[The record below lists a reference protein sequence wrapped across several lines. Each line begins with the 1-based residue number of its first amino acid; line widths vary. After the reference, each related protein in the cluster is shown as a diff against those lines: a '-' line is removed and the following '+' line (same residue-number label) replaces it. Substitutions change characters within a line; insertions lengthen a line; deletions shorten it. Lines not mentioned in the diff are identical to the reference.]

1 MCSSSLVGRALV
13 RSPEVGSSNL
23 SAFPFI
29 ILKCRLIKD
38 SFIYY
43 CRVFCLNSFFL
54 FHRCTMLVS
63 YQSVKIDS
71 LFFLIEYIKY

>member
-23 SAFPFI
+23 STFPFI
-29 ILKCRLIKD
+29 ILKCRLRIHLFIIVRHFIKY
-38 SFIYY
+38 I
-43 CRVFCLNSFFL
+43 L

-71 LFFLIEYIKY
+71 LFNTLNTRIH

>member
-1 MCSSSLVGRALV
+1 MCSSIGRALV

-23 SAFPFI
+23 SAFT

-54 FHRCTMLVS
+54 FHRCTMLVN